1 MTTRYPER
9 NPFHAPDWLNSL
21 PHLDRTVR
29 AWSSAICAPLGQVS
43 KLAPDLCPPTHISAV
58 CTISSTV
65 DPCPYFQYIKNPS
78 SSHSSCSCPWFR
90 RRTACVP
97 AASQRCGA
105 VLFFFPLLLS
115 NFVAV
120 LSHLRGGSRIAKS
133 SFLYF
138 KRNFL
143 MSESIPSV
151 ANPA

>member
-1 MTTRYPER
+1 MATRYPER
-9 NPFHAPDWLNSL
+9 NPFHGSDWLNSL

-65 DPCPYFQYIKNPS
+65 DPCPYFPYIKNPS
-78 SSHSSCSCPWFR
+78 SSPSPCSCPWFR

-97 AASQRCGA
+97 ASSHRGA
-105 VLFFFPLLLS
+105 VRFCIFPLLLS

-120 LSHLRGGSRIAKS
+120 PSHLRGGSRIAKS

-138 KRNFL
+138 KRSFL
-143 MSESIPSV
+143 MSESLPSV

>member
-65 DPCPYFQYIKNPS
+65 DPCPYFPYIKKTRLLHLPLVRVRGS
-78 SSHSSCSCPWFR
+78 VVEPLACPLPR
-90 RRTACVP
+90 R
-97 AASQRCGA
+97 GA
-105 VLFFFPLLLS
+105 VRFCFFPLLLS

-120 LSHLRGGSRIAKS
+120 PSHLRGGSRIEKS

-138 KRNFL
+138 KRNFFDG
-143 MSESIPSV
+143 
-151 ANPA
+151 